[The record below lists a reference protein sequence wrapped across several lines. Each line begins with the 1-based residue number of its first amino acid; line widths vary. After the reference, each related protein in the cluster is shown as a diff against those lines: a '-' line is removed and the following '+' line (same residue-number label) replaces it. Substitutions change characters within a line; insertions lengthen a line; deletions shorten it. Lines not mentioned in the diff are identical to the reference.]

1 MFYANS
7 KEILPLLLAVK
18 YMHATDTVYDYSNA
32 PRPCHNIVFI
42 LEGEG
47 IITANGKSFSV
58 RPKDILYI
66 PQNTTY
72 TSMWIAQPKAM
83 FHSLHFSFHPKYD
96 PLAKKKIPVQ
106 AIPYNRFEEAY
117 ALIKEI
123 EAAQYAKD
131 EQSFLLLAFFYK
143 LCGELLPHIAAEDHY
158 AKNSAIEPA
167 ISYLERNYKKKIS
180 IQQLASLCFLSPSR
194 FFYLFK
200 EQTGTSPILYK
211 NKLALQYAAQELLA
225 FPEKN
230 IAAIANAHG
239 FRNLIYFERLF
250 KKTTGK
256 TPSQYR
262 KEERLL

>member
-1 MFYANS
+1 MFYANP
-7 KEILPLLLAVK
+7 KEITSLLLAVK
-18 YMHATDTVYDYSNA
+18 YTHAADTICDYSNE
-32 PRPCHNIVFI
+32 PRPCHNIAFI

-47 IITANGKSFSV
+47 IVTANGKSFSL

-72 TSMWIAQPKAM
+72 TATWLARPKAV
-83 FHSLHFSFHPKYD
+83 FRSLHFSFQPKHD
-96 PLAKKKIPVQ
+96 PLAKKNIPVQ
-106 AIPYNRFEEAY
+106 VVPYDRFEEAY
-117 ALIKEI
+117 ELLKEI
-123 EAAQYAKD
+123 EKAQYAKD
-131 EQSFLLLAFFYK
+131 EQSFLLLASFYK
-143 LCGELLPHIAAEDHY
+143 LCGELLPHIEAEDDY

-167 ISYLERNYKKKIS
+167 LSYLNRNYKKKIS
-180 IQQLASLCFLSPSR
+180 VQQLASLCFLSPSR

-225 FPEKN
+225 SPEKN
-230 IAAIANAHG
+230 IASVANAHG